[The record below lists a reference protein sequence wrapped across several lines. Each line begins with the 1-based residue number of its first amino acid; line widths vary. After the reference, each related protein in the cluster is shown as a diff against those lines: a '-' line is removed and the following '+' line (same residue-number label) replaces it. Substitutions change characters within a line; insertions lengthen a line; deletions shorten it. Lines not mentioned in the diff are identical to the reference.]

1 MIGKTISHYNILEKL
16 GEGGMGVV
24 YKAHDTKL
32 KRTVALKFLPREY
45 SSDIAAKERFMHEAQ
60 AASALDHNNICTI
73 HEFGETDDGQSF
85 IAMACYEGQSLKS
98 KIDNGQLTI
107 DNSIEIVIQIAKGLK
122 RAHEAGIVHRDIKPA
137 NIIITEHDEVKI
149 LDFGLAKLA
158 GQTRLTK
165 EGMTVGT
172 IAYMSPEQAHG
183 EGVDHRSDIWSLG
196 VILYEMVTGQL
207 PFKGEYE
214 QAIIYSLINEEPLP
228 VSVLNEDI
236 SQELES
242 IVQKCLTKNPDERYQ
257 TIEELLID
265 FKPFSRE
272 AAISVDESI
281 LGILKRLWRKKN
293 FRRISVAVT
302 ILVTLMIIYIL
313 FWPKITE
320 TTPVSIALLPLES
333 ITKDP
338 DQEWFT
344 DGMTDALITDLARI
358 SGLRI
363 ISRSSVMKYKDANKT
378 ASEIADELGVAYVI
392 EGSVMKTENRVKIS
406 TRLIDVSNDEY
417 LWAEN
422 YERNFKDIFSLQS
435 EVARAIARQIKV
447 KLTPLEQTL
456 LGNKREVNPEAHEA
470 YLKGQL
476 HWYKLSPQGLETALR
491 YFELALEKDPNYAL
505 AHAGIALVWGGR
517 VQMGFIPYSE
527 AGPKVKAAA
536 AKALELDSTLVEV
549 HHTLAVVRTWKEWDW
564 EGAETA
570 FRKAI
575 ALNPNYP
582 DARAYFSHFLNFIG
596 RPEEAMVQIE
606 RALELDPFNSL
617 FQALYG
623 MDLNY
628 LHRYDDAIAL
638 LRNALK
644 MAPNDPVVRSTL
656 KTSFHL
662 KGMYKEALE
671 EWKVFY
677 AARGDREA
685 EETLARGYLED
696 GYLGAMLRVAEMM
709 EKRSRATY
717 VTPWQIGT
725 LYTRAGKKDK
735 ALDWLEK
742 AFEEHDANIPYLS
755 VDPLFDNLR
764 SDPRFQDLLLRLN
777 LPKNENIN

>member
-149 LDFGLAKLA
+149 VDFGLAKLA

-183 EGVDHRSDIWSLG
+183 NEVDHRSDIWSLG

-265 FKPFSRE
+265 FKPFSTE
-272 AAISVDESI
+272 AAVSIDESI

-656 KTSFHL
+656 KNSFHL

-709 EKRSRATY
+709 EKRSRTTY

-725 LYTRAGKKDK
+725 LYTRAGKNNK

-742 AFEEHDANIPYLS
+742 AFEAHDANVPYLS
-755 VDPLFDNLR
+755 VDPLFDDLR
-764 SDPRFQDLLLRLN
+764 SEPRFQNLLRRLN
-777 LPKNENIN
+777 FPEKENDN